1 VEAAPDIAAVRRR
14 WTIRWGVASTLL
26 IEGATIAIRFIS
38 GVSAVEFNKTAPLWQ
53 QIHHMF
59 WCVPLL
65 VIVPFVWR
73 RPRICGALLGLSIG
87 LVLSDLAHHF
97 IALPILVGNTGWHW
111 P

>member
-1 VEAAPDIAAVRRR
+1 VEPFAESTAVRRA
-14 WTIRWGVASTLL
+14 WTIRWGVASTVL
-26 IEGATIAIRFIS
+26 IEAATIAIRFLS

-65 VIVPFVWR
+65 IVAPFVWR
-73 RPRICGALLGLSIG
+73 RPRISGALLGLSLG
-87 LVLSDLAHHF
+87 LIFSDLAHHF
-97 IALPILVGNTGWHW
+97 IVLPILVGNTGWHW